1 MLALRIKNSYNGGVM
16 KNSILST
23 IGKQF
28 LFTMTMGFGVVILS
42 IPSVAEANPAAAA
55 AKAIFK
61 DGKIVS
67 KAKPIKVPT
76 QATGSATHT
85 GGNSYVIPAAT
96 AREIERQ
103 RREQER
109 RDAQN
114 RGWYN

>member
-1 MLALRIKNSYNGGVM
+1 M

-28 LFTMTMGFGVVILS
+28 LCTMTMGLGVVILS
-42 IPSVAEANPAAAA
+42 MPSVAEANPAAAA

-76 QATGSATHT
+76 QATGSATYT
-85 GGNSYVIPAAT
+85 GGSGYVVPA
-96 AREIERQ
+96 RGVYEIERQ

>member
-1 MLALRIKNSYNGGVM
+1 M
-16 KNSILST
+16 KNSISSV
-23 IGKQF
+23 IGKRF
-28 LFTMTMGFGVVILS
+28 LHTLILGLGAIMLS

-61 DGKIVS
+61 GGKIVS

-85 GGNSYVIPAAT
+85 GGNSYVIPAAA

-109 RDAQN
+109 RDAQK